1 MDKRQEVIRYIA
13 SVEKQLYALFGN
25 TYHAALKLTEVRKAI
40 ESGASFTWKGNP
52 AAERKLDRYLKDLS
66 SKTALITKNG
76 IIGSWNKG
84 EARVKEQAL
93 EVFGK
98 TSARSKETTD
108 ICEQAVK
115 AHRAKGATGHA
126 YANAS
131 REGMNLSTRVWNLT
145 RRRNKNLKLS
155 YKTAYLKGKAR
166 KK

>member
-13 SVEKQLYALFGN
+13 SVEKQLYALFGR
-25 TYHAALKLTEVRKAI
+25 TYHAALKLAEVRKAI
-40 ESGASFTWKGNP
+40 EAGASFTWKGNP
-52 AAERKLDRYLKDLS
+52 AAERKLDQYLKDLS
-66 SKTALITKNG
+66 NKTALITKNG
-76 IIGSWNKG
+76 IIGSWDKG

-93 EVFGK
+93 DVFG
-98 TSARSKETTD
+98 RRKEVTD

-145 RRRNKNLKLS
+145 AKAKQELEIIIQNGILE
-155 YKTAYLKGKAR
+155 GKR
-166 KK
+166 WKI

>member
-13 SVEKQLYALFGN
+13 SVEKHLYALFGN

-126 YANAS
+126 
-131 REGMNLSTRVWNLT
+131 VVV
-145 RRRNKNLKLS
+145 
-155 YKTAYLKGKAR
+155 
-166 KK
+166 